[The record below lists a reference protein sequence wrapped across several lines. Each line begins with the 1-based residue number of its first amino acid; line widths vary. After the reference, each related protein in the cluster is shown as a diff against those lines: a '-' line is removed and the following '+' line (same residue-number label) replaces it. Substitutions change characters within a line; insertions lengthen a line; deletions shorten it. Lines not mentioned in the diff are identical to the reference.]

1 MVFQSIARL
10 QQASNA
16 AVSARSRSMLDPDAR
31 TSSRVRVA
39 DMVLDRELKAMSCRI
54 WIRGIAELEAS
65 FPVELRIHPGKRRH
79 RNRNGSRPR
88 RG

>member
-31 TSSRVRVA
+31 TSSRVHAA
-39 DMVLDRELKAMSCRI
+39 DMVLDRELKVTNFVPRI
-54 WIRGIAELEAS
+54 YELQDLDQGDRGTGSIVSRRVADSSWEAPS
-65 FPVELRIHPGKRRH
+65 PK
-79 RNRNGSRPR
+79 
-88 RG
+88 

>member
-31 TSSRVRVA
+31 TSSRVRAA
-39 DMVLDRELKAMSCRI
+39 DMVLDRELKVTNFVPRI
-54 WIRGIAELEAS
+54 YELQDLDQGDRGTGSIVSRRVADSSWEAPS
-65 FPVELRIHPGKRRH
+65 PK
-79 RNRNGSRPR
+79 
-88 RG
+88 